1 MHGHLKFSQLKMEKK
16 KERKKEKRKVA
27 LTQPSN
33 ISLRFFF
40 FLKSILF
47 FKQRRSLALPQ
58 SVYTR
63 KASSGIKGFDNY

>member
-40 FLKSILF
+40 FFKEYTF
-47 FKQRRSLALPQ
+47 F
-58 SVYTR
+58 
-63 KASSGIKGFDNY
+63 